1 MVEPPRT
8 HSNLPCRP
16 ASFVYNS
23 GWMRFCVVEPPRTHP
38 NLPCRPASLF
48 ITAVGGGSVWSNLLE
63 LTRTCPAGLL
73 LLFITAVG

>member
-8 HSNLPCRP
+8 HS
-16 ASFVYNS
+16 
-23 GWMRFCVVEPPRTHP
+23 

-63 LTRTCPAGLL
+63 LTRTCPVGLL
-73 LLFITAVG
+73 LLFITAVRGGSV